1 MSYLDLIN
9 YLIILTGGTKV
20 TDEDS
25 TLPEVGTMKE
35 LIDASSR
42 ELQTVGWWFNMEYS
56 VLMIPDATTKEIAV
70 ASNILT
76 IRSETRTG
84 VVQRG
89 SKLYDT
95 INNTYQW
102 DTPQTVRQVINLDW
116 DYLPVSF
123 QTTVKYAAGETVA
136 SLVLE
141 DDQKALEQGR
151 LFSAFYGA
159 TRKEHIKN
167 ESRNILNAP
176 NNRYNRRR
184 GINPF
189 NVGG

>member
-56 VLMIPDATTKEIAV
+56 VLMTPDTTTKEIAV
-70 ASNILT
+70 AANILT

-116 DYLPVSF
+116 DYLPATF
-123 QTTVKYAAGETVA
+123 KAAVKYAAGETVA

-159 TRKEHIKN
+159 ARKEHIKN

-184 GINPF
+184 GIDPF
-189 NVGG
+189 RVGG